1 MDNKAKI
8 SILKNYAELAW
19 AGYFFFDLAK
29 GSKGNPRTIYEL
41 DKNGEKIVD
50 TSFPRGYKERET
62 TLEHIVSK
70 KYQGQEVLPFL
81 EEEKSPDKKLTNT
94 FNTLFNKEKLNGE
107 FSSIQAQKFCK
118 RYELIFHQPN
128 TSSGFSAT
136 LFYDTQED
144 KYIVS
149 FRGTETN
156 MPSVIRDIFQD
167 ISLTFGHNPQSSD
180 LLDFLKEVSK
190 IVRNKNIPVIFVG
203 HSLGGYLAQVAY
215 IYCEKNYKETLAFSP
230 SEVYTFNAPSVYG
243 WYLPAPFLSP
253 NIIKIA
259 LDFLGKNIID
269 ISEKITHIFDDGG
282 VELIASAQYGS
293 ENRLALYTG
302 ENSHSIV
309 PITKTLY
316 FYEYLLTL
324 PSNEDKIKGLSFN
337 QGIEYLNSFIN
348 KIETLYSHPLTK
360 ANEDNAR
367 SFEIKNGPFAPFRE
381 EPEKIVLLSLFFSTI
396 AFALHKSKSVLTM
409 QGESYY
415 TQSLQ
420 PYVSKGNVID
430 FILELFEENI
440 HIKIL
445 ELEDFKKI
453 KNDYSFLNTKEG
465 NVYKACLAQ
474 YQNFIITNKEDK
486 PIQTQEELLSLYG
499 YNSRVAILLSRQW
512 DELFAKSICKSIEG
526 IYFGG
531 GVKILVGAEK

>member
-8 SILKNYAELAW
+8 SILKDYAELTW
-19 AGYFFFDLAK
+19 ASYFFFDLAK
-29 GSKGNPRTIYEL
+29 DSKGNPRTIYEL
-41 DKNGEKIVD
+41 DKNREKIID
-50 TSFPRGYKERET
+50 TSFPRGYKEREI

-94 FNTLFNKEKLNGE
+94 FNTPFNKEKLNGE

-156 MPSVIRDIFQD
+156 MQSVIRDIFQD

-190 IVRNKNIPVIFVG
+190 IVRNKNIPIVFVG

-230 SEVYTFNAPSVYG
+230 SEVYTFNAPSMYG
-243 WYLPAPFLSP
+243 WNPLNPFLSP
-253 NIIKIA
+253 IIIKIA

-282 VELIASAQYGS
+282 VELIASAQYGA

-302 ENSHSIV
+302 EDSHSIV

-316 FYEYLLTL
+316 FYEYLLAL
-324 PSNEDKIKGLSFN
+324 SNNEKIFVKEKMQDSLDALNTYHQNLSRYFDSFLTKMDGYINRKIMENTRARNFERPPLSDQLRALLIDVSQRIEQTPMGMLFGL
-337 QGIEYLNSFIN
+337 Y
-348 KIETLYSHPLTK
+348 LYSLDKKTEKQAMVKDLFEKKDVIDIITSLKEESLFVRSIDNDRLKEYQKNIQIAQDDIAIRVALSTFAIFIFVNQEDHSILTK
-360 ANEDNAR
+360 EEFLSIFGYSTPEIIVALADWDKDYLAFQAKTTR
-367 SFEIKNGPFAPFRE
+367 AFYFEG
-381 EPEKIVLLSLFFSTI
+381 
-396 AFALHKSKSVLTM
+396 SVQVRT
-409 QGESYY
+409 
-415 TQSLQ
+415 
-420 PYVSKGNVID
+420 
-430 FILELFEENI
+430 
-440 HIKIL
+440 
-445 ELEDFKKI
+445 
-453 KNDYSFLNTKEG
+453 
-465 NVYKACLAQ
+465 
-474 YQNFIITNKEDK
+474 
-486 PIQTQEELLSLYG
+486 
-499 YNSRVAILLSRQW
+499 
-512 DELFAKSICKSIEG
+512 
-526 IYFGG
+526 
-531 GVKILVGAEK
+531 